1 MKDEAWLEKIK
12 ERLDEYSE
20 PVPSSGW
27 ERLEREL
34 PRQKTIPLRR
44 WMAAI
49 AALLVGAIS
58 FIGIQLADDYV
69 SNNPVQPALRAQAP
83 ASATTADALPLY
95 TYPHRQLPPVAQVS
109 PVQIH
114 TEEHLETA
122 QETIIPQDT
131 TSSRPQKKVKKE
143 TELPRTNRELLAMNK
158 QSRSHAKGWAI
169 GVLVGNLGGSIG
181 NLSQKGGLSQTQQSA
196 PGTGYSNLDLTE
208 TSSNVLP
215 IPKEQEIIFQN
226 GLPFLQNRTP
236 RIVSI
241 DHKQPISAGFS
252 IRKNLP
258 KGFSLETG
266 LVYTF
271 LASDILYEGAVQETK
286 QKLHYLGIPLRA
298 NWNFVDKDK
307 FTFYVSA
314 GGTVEKCIYGKLGSE
329 DLSVDP
335 VQLSVLAAIGAQYN
349 IGKHFGIYL
358 EPGISYFFDDGSDIR
373 TIRTDNPCN
382 FTLQAGLRL
391 SY

>member
-1 MKDEAWLEKIK
+1 MKDEAWLKKIK

-271 LASDILYEGAVQETK
+271 LASDILYEGAVQETR
-286 QKLHYLGIPLRA
+286 QKLHYMGIPLRA
-298 NWNFVDKDK
+298 NWNFIDKDK

-314 GGTVEKCIYGKLGSE
+314 GGTVEKCIYGKMGSE